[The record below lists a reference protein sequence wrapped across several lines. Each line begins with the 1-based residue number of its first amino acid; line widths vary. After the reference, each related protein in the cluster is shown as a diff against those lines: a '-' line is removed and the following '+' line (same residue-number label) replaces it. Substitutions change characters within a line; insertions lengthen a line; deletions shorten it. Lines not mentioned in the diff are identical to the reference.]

1 MKYNTLDISLII
13 PYFNESKK
21 LENTLKSIFDLT
33 IKPKEIIF
41 VNSSSKDNS
50 NLILNELI
58 KKYQNSNIKIFNY
71 SPSSIFPST
80 SINFGIKKS
89 KYDLIAIMDCDLII
103 PKKWLEV
110 QFNMINKII
119 I

>member
-1 MKYNTLDISLII
+1 MKHSTLDISLII

-21 LENTLKSIFDLT
+21 LNNTLKNILNLSLL
-33 IKPKEIIF
+33 PKEIIF

-50 NLILNELI
+50 NTVLNKLI
-58 KKYQNSNIKIFNY
+58 KKNKNNNIKIYNY

-89 KYDLIAIMDCDLII
+89 NYQLIAIMDCDLII
-103 PKKWLEV
+103 PKNWLEV
-110 QFNMINKII
+110 QFNMLKKK
-119 I
+119 